1 MSMKSVLK
9 FKKIS
14 EKATTPSKGS
24 IYSIGLDLY
33 SAYDYIINPNERCL
47 CMTDIIIELPQGC
60 YGRIAPRSGLAV
72 KHSIDV
78 GAGVVDPDYRGNV
91 GILLINFGTSRFI
104 VKKGDKIAQI
114 ICEKCVMPTVIEIDH
129 VSLTER
135 GISGFGSTN

>member
-1 MSMKSVLK
+1 MESVLK
-9 FKKIS
+9 FKKMS
-14 EKATTPSKGS
+14 QNATTPYRGS
-24 IYSIGLDLY
+24 AYSIGLDLF
-33 SAYDYIINPNERCL
+33 SAYDYIIDPNHRTL

-91 GILLINFGTSRFI
+91 GILLINFGTSSFI

-114 ICEKCVMPTVIEIDH
+114 FCEKCVIPTVIEVEH
-129 VSLTER
+129 VSETER
-135 GISGFGSTN
+135 GISGFGSTD